1 MRVQEMCGMRIL
13 SVVVTLLGTAR
24 DAQLSSDP
32 YQIELVGG
40 RSERR
45 GDRASSW
52 AVCLKHKQIRVGV
65 PEASSAET

>member
-1 MRVQEMCGMRIL
+1 MCRRCAACVFL
-13 SVVVTLLGTAR
+13 PVLVTLLATAR